1 MACCSAASTVVRG
14 RPSLLQRW
22 QLLAHNE
29 LMIGQGSF
37 LTQREGHIVRGD
49 GHPAADCDQHRGQTF
64 ARLNVK
70 TNFSMMTIPWSH
82 CA

>member
-37 LTQREGHIVRGD
+37 LTQREGHIVVVMVIQLRIATSTGFKLLR
-49 GHPAADCDQHRGQTF
+49 A
-64 ARLNVK
+64 L
-70 TNFSMMTIPWSH
+70 M
-82 CA
+82 

>member
-1 MACCSAASTVVRG
+1 MACCSAATAAVRG

-37 LTQREGHIVRGD
+37 LTQHEGHIVVVMVIQLRIATSTGFKLLR
-49 GHPAADCDQHRGQTF
+49 A
-64 ARLNVK
+64 L
-70 TNFSMMTIPWSH
+70 M
-82 CA
+82 